1 MVAARLKEPSN
12 SLLEFLLER
21 ISPEDILAYQ
31 AIEAVKERA
40 EKNKAGTLTPEEA
53 LYIKY
58 WKQIAC

>member
-53 LYIKY
+53 L
-58 WKQIAC
+58 